1 MNMEKTNQNLRVLV
15 TGGAGYIG
23 SILVPSL
30 LKKSYEVTVLD
41 NLMHSQHPLLE
52 CCADS
57 KFDFIKG
64 DICDYSLM
72 NKLIPKFDII
82 IPLAAIVGAPA
93 CKINPTV
100 TKLVNYN
107 AYVSMIKTLS
117 PSQMILFPTTNSG
130 YGIGEKDIYCT
141 EESPLSPIS
150 EYGRTKVEI
159 ENLLLDK
166 GTAITFRLAT
176 VFGMSLRMRMDLLV
190 NDFTYR
196 AYKDGS
202 ITLFEEHFRRNYI
215 HIRDVA
221 KAFVFGIDNYDKMKG
236 QPFNVGLSSANLT
249 KRQLCEKI
257 KEYLPEFYIHSAAVG
272 EDPDK
277 RDYLVSNEKIESL
290 GWKPDHTLDM
300 GIRELLKG
308 YKILKPNK
316 FANV

>member
-1 MNMEKTNQNLRVLV
+1 MNSKVLV
-15 TGGAGYIG
+15 TGGAGYLG
-23 SILVPSL
+23 SILVPTL
-30 LKKSYEVTVLD
+30 LKEGYEVRVVD
-41 NLMHSQHPLLE
+41 SLMFDQSPLLE

-72 NKLIPKFDII
+72 NKLIPKFDVI

-100 TKLVNYN
+100 TKLVNYD
-107 AYVSMIKTLS
+107 AYVSMIKTIS

-130 YGIGEKDIYCT
+130 YGIGEKDDFCT
-141 EESPLSPIS
+141 EESPLRPIS

-159 ENLLLDK
+159 EGLLLNK
-166 GTAITFRLAT
+166 GNAVTFRLAT
-176 VFGMSLRMRMDLLV
+176 VFGLSPRMRMDLLV

-196 AYKDGS
+196 AYKDRF
-202 ITLFEEHFRRNYI
+202 IILFEEHFRRNYI

-221 KAFVFGIDNYDKMKG
+221 KAFIFGINNYDKMKG

-257 KEYLPEFYIHSAAVG
+257 KGYVPDFYIHSAAVG

-300 GIRELLKG
+300 GIQELLKG

-316 FANV
+316 FANI